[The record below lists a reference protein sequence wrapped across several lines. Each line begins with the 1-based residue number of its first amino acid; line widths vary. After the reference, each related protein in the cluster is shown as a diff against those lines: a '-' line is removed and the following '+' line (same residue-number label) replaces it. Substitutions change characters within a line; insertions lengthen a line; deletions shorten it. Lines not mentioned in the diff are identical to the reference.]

1 MIISTAGKTVEV
13 SGSIISINE
22 SITRKQKT
30 IPINSVISVQI
41 KKPGLIGGY
50 LYFQTVGG
58 LNNSS
63 MKTVNDFIKDENAIV
78 LNSKKKYEVALQI
91 KEYVQKMQSSTNSIN
106 QVSSADELI
115 KYKGLLDQGVI
126 TQEEFEL
133 KKKQL
138 LNL

>member
-1 MIISTAGKTVEV
+1 MIISTMGKTVEV
-13 SGSIISINE
+13 SGNAISINE

-30 IPINSVISVQI
+30 IPINNVISVQI
-41 KKPGLIGGY
+41 KKPGFTGGY

-63 MKTVNDFIKDENAIV
+63 MKTVNDFIKDENTIV
-78 LNSKKKYEVALQI
+78 INSKKKYEVALQI
-91 KEYVQKMQSSTNSIN
+91 KEYIEKMQSSTNSIN
-106 QVSSADELI
+106 QFSSADELI
-115 KYKGLLDQGVI
+115 KYKQLLDDGVI
-126 TQEEFEL
+126 TQEEFNS